1 MSVAAYLESLSVE
14 SIFLMFGSVVLLI
27 LLLGLQI
34 RNSGAAQRLAK
45 MESEARMDRLLDAV
59 EGMSVSRTKSRAK
72 PKPVA
77 NRPIA
82 KSSMKRVPAAR
93 TSRPAYKRAR

>member
-1 MSVAAYLESLSVE
+1 MSVAAFLESLSIE

-27 LLLGLQI
+27 LLLALQI
-34 RNSGAAQRLAK
+34 RNAGAAQRLAK
-45 MESEARMDRLLDAV
+45 MESEARVNRLLSAV
-59 EGMSVSRTKSRAK
+59 EGMATSRTKSRAK
-72 PKPVA
+72 PAPSS

-93 TSRPAYKRAR
+93 TPRPAYKRAR